1 MSARVDCFPHPASDP
16 SSTRVYVVWCDFAGG
31 TGVVKAASSDDGINW
46 KAFGT
51 IAQVPGRNAF
61 FPAVSVS
68 PNGTVAVAFDALT
81 APPPDNPFQTG
92 IQVYDVYYAELLP
105 GALAFTPPLR
115 ISSASSN
122 PDGSSY
128 NNLKEQFIGDYIG
141 IFAGPAGASVVW
153 TDARNAS
160 SCSAVDDYRSAV
172 YAGSK
177 TAVAPNPDVACR
189 TSFGN
194 TDTFAA
200 AVTY

>member
-1 MSARVDCFPHPASDP
+1 
-16 SSTRVYVVWCDFAGG
+16 
-31 TGVVKAASSDDGINW
+31 
-46 KAFGT
+46 
-51 IAQVPGRNAF
+51 
-61 FPAVSVS
+61 
-68 PNGTVAVAFDALT
+68 LT